1 MALLSVG
8 GLASGIDTDGLVKK
22 LIDAERRPVTLLEG
36 RKQRLDEQDKSFQ
49 DLNSKLLAL
58 KSQADALKDP
68 AKFYPRAVTSSDDT
82 VAKAT
87 ATPGSARGTY
97 SVTVTQLARGSI
109 ATAGVTKASLTDTI
123 AAGTGNFEF
132 KLGATGTV
140 VTVPVTVSTT
150 LEQLVK
156 DINDKNA
163 GVKAAAINVGTSVTP
178 AYKLT
183 LTSVS
188 TGAAN
193 DIVVV
198 TDDTNITVA
207 NSQTA
212 LDATFDIPGIGTGI
226 ARPTNTVSDVIDGVT
241 IALGD
246 EGTTDLTVDVSVAGL
261 QSVMQSFVNAYNDI
275 VKAVTVNSTVIKT
288 SAGTVIPAP
297 FTGEVLPRA
306 IMSSLNSAIGFTM
319 SGAVDSLVQL
329 GITRNSKDGLLTLD
343 PAKFQNVVT
352 ANVQATSDLIAGT
365 STTDGVA
372 DLLSKAAD
380 AATKSVTGGITVR
393 REGITSTVTGLQKQ
407 IDAMLDRLA
416 LSEQRIRTRF
426 IALERTIN
434 QLQQTQSSLSGQMT
448 SLQNLARSLSSGR

>member
-8 GLASGIDTDGLVKK
+8 GLASGLDTDGLVKK
-22 LIDAERRPVTLLEG
+22 LIEAERRPVTLLEG
-36 RKQRLDEQDKSFQ
+36 RKQRLDEQDKAFQ
-49 DLNSKLLAL
+49 DLNTKLLTL

-68 AKFYPRAVTSSDDT
+68 AKFYPRAVTSSDET

-97 SVTVTQLARGSI
+97 AVTVTQLARGSI

-132 KLGATGTV
+132 KLGATGPV

-193 DIVVV
+193 NIVVV
-198 TDDTNITVA
+198 TDNTNI
-207 NSQTA
+207 
-212 LDATFDIPGIGTGI
+212 
-226 ARPTNTVSDVIDGVT
+226 T

-246 EGTTDLTVDVSVAGL
+246 EGTTDLTVDVSAAGL
-261 QSVMQSFVNAYNDI
+261 QSVVQGLVNAYNDL

-297 FTGEVLPRA
+297 FTGEILPRA
-306 IMSSLNSAIGFTM
+306 IMSSLTSAIGFTT

-343 PAKFQNVVT
+343 AGKFQNAVT

-393 REGITSTVTGLQKQ
+393 REGLTSTTTSLQKQ
-407 IDAMLDRLA
+407 IDAMLDRLT
-416 LSEQRIRTRF
+416 LSEQRIRSRF